1 MPHIGL
7 WEFCAVAA
15 VLSTLGAAASAWLKH
30 RREMVKMKLEGQAQ
44 RQNGGEA
51 AELRQRLEALEK
63 KCTEMQ
69 EQITDAHMLLA
80 DERRALDKK
89 LAESFP
95 EVAAGGSDARAK
107 APVRERI

>member
-1 MPHIGL
+1 
-7 WEFCAVAA
+7 
-15 VLSTLGAAASAWLKH
+15 
-30 RREMVKMKLEGQAQ
+30 MVKMKLEGQAQ
-44 RQNGGEA
+44 KQNGGES

-95 EVAAGGSDARAK
+95 EVSASGSESRTK